1 MKGYSSKS
9 DKGSEIRAIKDLKLG
24 DDKADTS
31 KKFKPCPTDPPPLPR
46 PPYPPILPQARK
58 VCESARKCVKPNFRK

>member
-24 DDKADTS
+24 DEKADTS
-31 KKFKPCPTDPPPLPR
+31 KKFKPYPTDPPKISKMP
-46 PPYPPILPQARK
+46 
-58 VCESARKCVKPNFRK
+58 V